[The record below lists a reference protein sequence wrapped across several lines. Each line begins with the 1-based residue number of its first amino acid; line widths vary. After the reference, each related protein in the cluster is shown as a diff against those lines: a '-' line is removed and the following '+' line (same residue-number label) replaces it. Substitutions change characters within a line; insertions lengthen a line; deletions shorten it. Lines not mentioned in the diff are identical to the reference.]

1 MEHIN
6 WSMVGA
12 ICTIIAAVG
21 GIAMLWLRNQLSK
34 DFTPNAAFST
44 LSQKV
49 AALEQEQRVA
59 PTHRDIQGLSDR
71 VRAVEVGV
79 AVVQETVAGLKEGM
93 HRIDVGVARIE
104 KHLLETGK

>member
-1 MEHIN
+1 MEFS
-6 WSMVGA
+6 WSMVAA
-12 ICTIIAAVG
+12 ISTIITVVG
-21 GIAMLWLRNQLSK
+21 VIALLWLRSQLSK

-49 AALEQEQRVA
+49 AAMEHELRIA